1 MSEPRLSSSNLAN
14 VANLAKLSDR
24 RSGRTARFFKRIL
37 RSRNV
42 LAGAVVLGAVILL
55 VALAEQISP
64 YEPTQQFRRQRL
76 QPPNAEFLL
85 GTDNL
90 GRDIL
95 TRILYGGRVSLQVGI
110 VSVAIGATLGTLLG
124 LIAGYIGGWS
134 DILIMRFIDMML
146 AFPGIL
152 LALVIIAVLGRNL
165 QNVMIAVGLS
175 SIPVYT
181 RVLRG
186 SALSVKQFDFIVAA
200 QALGASSWRVMARHV
215 LPNTLAP
222 IIVVAT
228 NGVAGAIIAGA
239 ALSFLGL
246 GQQPPDPEWGLMLN
260 EGRDYI
266 RVAAWVTTY
275 PGLAIMLTVL
285 SINLLGDGLRDILD
299 PRLKL

>member
-1 MSEPRLSSSNLAN
+1 MSNPDAPASLAS
-14 VANLAKLSDR
+14 AQKPQWLRFGR
-24 RSGRTARFFKRIL
+24 RFV

-42 LAGAVVLGAVILL
+42 MAGSIVLLAVILL
-55 VALAEQISP
+55 VVLAPVISP
-64 YEPTQQFRRQRL
+64 YKPTEQFRRQRL
-76 QPPNAEFLL
+76 QAPNATFLM

-95 TRILYGGRVSLQVGI
+95 ARILYGGQISLQVG
-110 VSVAIGATLGTLLG
+110 VFSVAIGATIGTLLG
-124 LIAGYIGGWS
+124 LISGYLGGWM
-134 DILIMRFIDMML
+134 DVLIMRLIDIML

-152 LALVIIAVLGRNL
+152 LALVIIAVLGRDL
-165 QNVMIAVGLS
+165 QNVMIAVGIS

-181 RVLRG
+181 RVVRG
-186 SALSVKQFDFIVAA
+186 STLSIKQFDFIVAA
-200 QALGASSWRVMARHV
+200 QASGATAWRIMLQHI
-215 LPNTLAP
+215 LPNVLAP

-228 NGVAGAIIAGA
+228 NGVAGAIISGA

-260 EGRDYI
+260 EGREYI

-275 PGLAIMLTVL
+275 PGLAIMVTVL
-285 SINLLGDGLRDILD
+285 AINLLGDGLRDILD

>member
-1 MSEPRLSSSNLAN
+1 MSNLAT
-14 VANLAKLSDR
+14 APAALDT
-24 RSGRTARFFKRIL
+24 GRQSQWLRFVTRFL

-42 LAGAVVLGAVILL
+42 MAGSLVLIVVILL
-55 VALAEQISP
+55 VTLAPAISP
-64 YEPTQQFRRQRL
+64 YGPTQQFRRNRL

-90 GRDIL
+90 GRDIF
-95 TRILYGGRVSLQVGI
+95 TRILYGGQVSLQVGI
-110 VSVAIGATLGTLLG
+110 VSVAVGATLGTLLG
-124 LIAGYIGGWS
+124 LVAGYMGGWAEV
-134 DILIMRFIDMML
+134 LIMRLIDMML

-181 RVLRG
+181 RVVRG
-186 SALSVKQFDFIVAA
+186 STLALKQVDFIVAA
-200 QALGASSWRVMARHV
+200 QALGASSARIMSRHI
-215 LPNTLAP
+215 LPNVLAP

-228 NGVAGAIIAGA
+228 NGIAGAIIAGA

-246 GQQPPDPEWGLMLN
+246 GQQPPNPEWGLMLN
-260 EGRDYI
+260 EGREFI

-275 PGLAIMLTVL
+275 PGLAIMVTVL

>member
-1 MSEPRLSSSNLAN
+1 MSEAATTPAALDQ
-14 VANLAKLSDR
+14 VGQKQWR
-24 RSGRTARFFKRIL
+24 RFGKRFL

-42 LAGAVVLGAVILL
+42 MAGSLVLLAVIAL
-55 VALAEQISP
+55 VTLAPAISP
-64 YEPTQQFRRQRL
+64 YEPTQQFRRHRL
-76 QPPNAEFLL
+76 APPSADFLL

-95 TRILYGGRVSLQVGI
+95 TRILYGGQVSLQVGI

-124 LIAGYIGGWS
+124 LLAGYLGGWA
-134 DILIMRFIDMML
+134 DVLIMRFIDMML

-181 RVLRG
+181 RVVRG
-186 SALSVKQFDFIVAA
+186 STLALKQVDFIVAA
-200 QALGASSWRVMARHV
+200 QALGGSSARIMARHI
-215 LPNTLAP
+215 LPNVLAP

-260 EGRDYI
+260 EGREFI

-275 PGLAIMLTVL
+275 PGLAIMITVL

>member
-1 MSEPRLSSSNLAN
+1 MSEPAALEHAGQPQWRRF
-14 VANLAKLSDR
+14 AK
-24 RSGRTARFFKRIL
+24 RFL

-42 LAGAVVLGAVILL
+42 MAGSLVLLAVIVL
-55 VALAEQISP
+55 VALAPVISP
-64 YEPTQQFRRQRL
+64 YEPTQQFRRHRL
-76 QPPNAEFLL
+76 EPPSAEFLL

-90 GRDIL
+90 GRDIF
-95 TRILYGGRVSLQVGI
+95 TRILYGGQVSLQVGI

-124 LIAGYIGGWS
+124 LLAGYLGGWA
-134 DILIMRFIDMML
+134 DVLIMRFIDMML

-181 RVLRG
+181 RVVRG
-186 SALSVKQFDFIVAA
+186 STLALKQVDFIVAA
-200 QALGASSWRVMARHV
+200 QALGGSAARIMARHI
-215 LPNTLAP
+215 LPNVLAP

-260 EGRDYI
+260 EGREFI

-275 PGLAIMLTVL
+275 PGLAIMVTVL

>member
-1 MSEPRLSSSNLAN
+1 MAGSIVLS
-14 VANLAKLSDR
+14 
-24 RSGRTARFFKRIL
+24 I
-37 RSRNV
+37 
-42 LAGAVVLGAVILL
+42 VILL
-55 VALAEQISP
+55 VLLAPLISP
-64 YEPTQQFRRQRL
+64 YEPTEQFRRHRL
-76 QPPNAEFLL
+76 QAPNADFLL

-95 TRILYGGRVSLQVGI
+95 TRILYGGQVSLQVGI
-110 VSVAIGATLGTLLG
+110 VSVAIGATIGTLLG
-124 LIAGYIGGWS
+124 LIAGYIGGWV
-134 DILIMRFIDMML
+134 DVLIMRFIDMML

-181 RVLRG
+181 RVVRG
-186 SALSVKQFDFIVAA
+186 STLSVKQFDFIIAA
-200 QALGASSWRVMARHV
+200 QALGGSSWRIMSRHI
-215 LPNTLAP
+215 LPNVLAP
-222 IIVVAT
+222 IMVVAT

-266 RVAAWVTTY
+266 RAAAWVTTY
-275 PGLAIMLTVL
+275 PGLAIMITVL

>member
-1 MSEPRLSSSNLAN
+1 MSEGAAAPAALEHVGQGQWL
-14 VANLAKLSDR
+14 
-24 RSGRTARFFKRIL
+24 RFVKRFL

-42 LAGAVVLGAVILL
+42 MAGSLVLLAVIAL
-55 VALAEQISP
+55 VALAPAISP
-64 YEPTQQFRRQRL
+64 YEPTQQFRRHRL
-76 QPPNAEFLL
+76 APPNAEFLL

-95 TRILYGGRVSLQVGI
+95 TRILYGGQVSLQVGI

-124 LIAGYIGGWS
+124 LLAGYLGGWA
-134 DILIMRFIDMML
+134 DVLIMRFIDMML

-181 RVLRG
+181 RVVRG
-186 SALSVKQFDFIVAA
+186 STLALKQVDFIVAA
-200 QALGASSWRVMARHV
+200 QALGGSSARIMARHI
-215 LPNTLAP
+215 LPNVLAP

-260 EGRDYI
+260 EGREFI

-275 PGLAIMLTVL
+275 PGLAIMVTVL

>member
-1 MSEPRLSSSNLAN
+1 MSDLRAAPVNLDYQEA
-14 VANLAKLSDR
+14 R
-24 RSGRTARFFKRIL
+24 RWSRFLKRFL

-42 LAGAVVLGAVILL
+42 MAGAVVLGAVVTL
-55 VALAEQISP
+55 VVLAAQISP
-64 YEPTQQFRRQRL
+64 YEPTQQFRRHRL

-110 VSVAIGATLGTLLG
+110 VSVAIGATIGTLLG
-124 LIAGYIGGWS
+124 LIAGYIGGWT
-134 DILIMRFIDMML
+134 DVLIMRFIDMML

-181 RVLRG
+181 RVVRG

-200 QALGASSWRVMARHV
+200 GALGASSWRIMARHI
-215 LPNTLAP
+215 LPNVLAP

-228 NGVAGAIIAGA
+228 NGVAGAIISGA

-266 RVAAWVTTY
+266 RAAAWVTTY
-275 PGLAIMLTVL
+275 PGLAIMITVL

>member
-1 MSEPRLSSSNLAN
+1 MSDQPAAPAELELSRSSQWL
-14 VANLAKLSDR
+14 
-24 RSGRTARFFKRIL
+24 RFVKRFL

-42 LAGAVVLGAVILL
+42 MVGSTVLSVVILL
-55 VALAEQISP
+55 VLLAPSISP
-64 YEPTQQFRRQRL
+64 YKPTEQFRRHRL

-90 GRDIL
+90 GRDIF
-95 TRILYGGRVSLQVGI
+95 TRILYGGQVSLQVGI

-124 LIAGYIGGWS
+124 LIAGYLGGWA
-134 DILIMRFIDMML
+134 DMLIMRFIDMML

-152 LALVIIAVLGRNL
+152 LALVIIAMLGRNL

-181 RVLRG
+181 RVVRG
-186 SALSVKQFDFIVAA
+186 STLSLKQVDFIVAA
-200 QALGASSWRVMARHV
+200 QALGGSSWRIMTRHI
-215 LPNTLAP
+215 LPNVMAP

-228 NGVAGAIIAGA
+228 NGVAGAIISGA

-260 EGRDYI
+260 EGREFI

-275 PGLAIMLTVL
+275 PGLAIMVTVL

>member
-1 MSEPRLSSSNLAN
+1 MTETRSTPAALRAAH
-14 VANLAKLSDR
+14 VPQWR
-24 RSGRTARFFKRIL
+24 RTLGRFL

-42 LAGAVVLGAVILL
+42 MAGSLVLIVVILL
-55 VALAEQISP
+55 VALAPAISP
-64 YEPTQQFRRQRL
+64 YEPTQQFRRHRL
-76 QPPNAEFLL
+76 QPPNADFLL

-95 TRILYGGRVSLQVGI
+95 TRILYGGQVSLQVGI

-124 LIAGYIGGWS
+124 LIAGYLGGWA
-134 DILIMRFIDMML
+134 DVLIMRFIDMML

-181 RVLRG
+181 RVVRG
-186 SALSVKQFDFIVAA
+186 STLTLKQVDFIAAA
-200 QALGASSWRVMARHV
+200 QALGGAAPRIMARHI
-215 LPNTLAP
+215 LPNVLAP

-239 ALSFLGL
+239 APQLPRPGAAAARPRMGL
-246 GQQPPDPEWGLMLN
+246 DAQ
-260 EGRDYI
+260 
-266 RVAAWVTTY
+266 
-275 PGLAIMLTVL
+275 
-285 SINLLGDGLRDILD
+285 
-299 PRLKL
+299 

>member
-1 MSEPRLSSSNLAN
+1 MTETRAGPAALHPAQISQW
-14 VANLAKLSDR
+14 R
-24 RSGRTARFFKRIL
+24 RALGRFS

-42 LAGAVVLGAVILL
+42 MAGSLALATMILL
-55 VALAEQISP
+55 VVLAPVISP
-64 YEPTQQFRRQRL
+64 YQPTEQFRRNRL
-76 QPPNAEFLL
+76 QPPDAEFLL

-95 TRILYGGRVSLQVGI
+95 SRILYGGQVSLQVGI

-124 LIAGYIGGWS
+124 LAAGYFGGWAEV
-134 DILIMRFIDMML
+134 LIMRFIDMML

-181 RVLRG
+181 RVVRG
-186 SALSVKQFDFIVAA
+186 STLALKQVDFIVAA
-200 QALGASSWRVMARHV
+200 QALGGSAGRIMAHHI
-215 LPNTLAP
+215 LPNVLAP

-228 NGVAGAIIAGA
+228 NGIAGAIIAGA

-246 GQQPPDPEWGLMLN
+246 GQQPPKPEWGLMLN
-260 EGRDYI
+260 EGREFI
-266 RVAAWVTTY
+266 RVAAWVTTF
-275 PGLAIMLTVL
+275 PGLAIMVTVL

>member
-1 MSEPRLSSSNLAN
+1 MSEIAALDQVGQRQW
-14 VANLAKLSDR
+14 R
-24 RSGRTARFFKRIL
+24 RFARRFL

-42 LAGAVVLGAVILL
+42 MAGSLVLLAVITL
-55 VALAEQISP
+55 VALAPAMSP
-64 YEPTQQFRRQRL
+64 YEPTQQFRRHRL
-76 QPPNAEFLL
+76 EPPSADFLL

-95 TRILYGGRVSLQVGI
+95 TRILYGGQVSLQVGI

-124 LIAGYIGGWS
+124 LLAGYLGGWA
-134 DILIMRFIDMML
+134 DVLIMRFIDMML

-181 RVLRG
+181 RVVRG
-186 SALSVKQFDFIVAA
+186 STLALKQVDFIVAA
-200 QALGASSWRVMARHV
+200 QALGGSSARIMARHI
-215 LPNTLAP
+215 LPNVLAP

-260 EGRDYI
+260 EGREFI

-275 PGLAIMLTVL
+275 PGLAIMITVL

>member
-1 MSEPRLSSSNLAN
+1 MSERRPAGLA
-14 VANLAKLSDR
+14 VAR
-24 RSGRTARFFKRIL
+24 RAAWLRFAQRFL

-42 LAGAVVLGAVILL
+42 LAGSLALSIVILL
-55 VALAEQISP
+55 VALAPHISP

-95 TRILYGGRVSLQVGI
+95 TRILYGGQVSLQVGI
-110 VSVAIGATLGTLLG
+110 FSVALGATLGTLLG
-124 LIAGYIGGWS
+124 LLAGYAGGWV
-134 DILIMRFIDMML
+134 DTVIMRFIDMML

-175 SIPVYT
+175 SIPIYT
-181 RVLRG
+181 RVVRG
-186 SALSVKQFDFIVAA
+186 STLSIKGYDFIVAA
-200 QALGASSWRVMARHV
+200 QALGGSAGRIMARHI
-215 LPNTLAP
+215 LPNVLAP

-246 GQQPPDPEWGLMLN
+246 GQQPPAPEWGLMLN
-260 EGRDYI
+260 EGREFI

-275 PGLAIMLTVL
+275 PGLAIMVTVL
-285 SINLLGDGLRDILD
+285 AINLLGDGLRDILD

>member
-1 MSEPRLSSSNLAN
+1 MSEPAALEHAGQRQW
-14 VANLAKLSDR
+14 R
-24 RSGRTARFFKRIL
+24 RFGRRFL

-42 LAGAVVLGAVILL
+42 MAGSLALLAVIALVVLAP
-55 VALAEQISP
+55 AISP
-64 YEPTQQFRRQRL
+64 YEPTQQFRRHRL
-76 QPPNAEFLL
+76 EPPSADFLL

-95 TRILYGGRVSLQVGI
+95 TRILYGGQVSLQVGI

-124 LIAGYIGGWS
+124 LLAGYLGGWA
-134 DILIMRFIDMML
+134 DVLIMRFIDMML

-181 RVLRG
+181 RVVRG
-186 SALSVKQFDFIVAA
+186 STLALKQVDFIVAA
-200 QALGASSWRVMARHV
+200 QALGGSSARIMARHI
-215 LPNTLAP
+215 LPNVLAP

-260 EGRDYI
+260 EGREFI

-275 PGLAIMLTVL
+275 PGLAIMVTVL

>member
-1 MSEPRLSSSNLAN
+1 MSEPRLSAAN
-14 VANLAKLSDR
+14 EANLAKLSDR
-24 RSGRTARFFKRIL
+24 RSDRTARFIKRIL

-275 PGLAIMLTVL
+275 PGLAIMFTVL

>member
-1 MSEPRLSSSNLAN
+1 M
-14 VANLAKLSDR
+14 
-24 RSGRTARFFKRIL
+24 
-37 RSRNV
+37 
-42 LAGAVVLGAVILL
+42 
-55 VALAEQISP
+55 ALAPAISP
-64 YEPTQQFRRQRL
+64 YEPTQQFRRHRL
-76 QPPNAEFLL
+76 EPPSADFLL

-95 TRILYGGRVSLQVGI
+95 TRILYGGQVSLQVGI
-110 VSVAIGATLGTLLG
+110 VSVAIGATLGTLMG
-124 LIAGYIGGWS
+124 LLAGYLGGWA
-134 DILIMRFIDMML
+134 DVLIMRFIDMML

-181 RVLRG
+181 RVVRG
-186 SALSVKQFDFIVAA
+186 STLALKQVDFIVAA
-200 QALGASSWRVMARHV
+200 QALGGSSARIMARHI
-215 LPNTLAP
+215 LPNVLAP

-246 GQQPPDPEWGLMLN
+246 GQQPPHPEWGLMLN
-260 EGRDYI
+260 EGREFI

-275 PGLAIMLTVL
+275 PGLAIMVTVL

-299 PRLKL
+299 PRSEAVSWIQVF

>member
-1 MSEPRLSSSNLAN
+1 MSNSQSKPIHLEVKKENRVL
-14 VANLAKLSDR
+14 
-24 RSGRTARFFKRIL
+24 RFVKRYV

-42 LAGAVVLGAVILL
+42 MAGSLVLLTIIILVIFAP
-55 VALAEQISP
+55 VFTP
-64 YEPTQQFRRQRL
+64 YEPTEQFRRDRL
-76 QPPNAEFLL
+76 QPPNEQYFL

-90 GRDIL
+90 GRDIF
-95 TRILYGGRVSLQVGI
+95 TRILYGGQVSLQVGI
-110 VSVAIGATLGTLLG
+110 FSVAIGATLGTLLG
-124 LIAGYIGGWS
+124 LISGYFGGWT
-134 DILIMRFIDMML
+134 DTLIMRLIDMML

-152 LALVIIAVLGRNL
+152 LALVIIAVLGRDL
-165 QNVMIAVGLS
+165 QNVMIAVGVS

-181 RVLRG
+181 RVVRG
-186 SALSVKQFDFIVAA
+186 STLSIKQYDFVLAA
-200 QALGASSWRVMARHV
+200 QALGAGSWRVMLLHI
-215 LPNTLAP
+215 LPNVIAP
-222 IIVVAT
+222 IIVVTT

-260 EGRDYI
+260 EGREYI

-275 PGLAIMLTVL
+275 PGVAIMITVL

>member
-1 MSEPRLSSSNLAN
+1 MSEVP
-14 VANLAKLSDR
+14 VPPANLAY
-24 RSGRTARFFKRIL
+24 SGSSRWSLFLKRFL

-42 LAGAVVLGAVILL
+42 MAGAVVLGLVILS
-55 VALAEQISP
+55 VALAAQISP
-64 YEPTQQFRRQRL
+64 YEPTQQFRRHRL
-76 QPPNAEFLL
+76 QAPNAEFLL

-134 DILIMRFIDMML
+134 DVLIMRFIDMML

-181 RVLRG
+181 RVVRG
-186 SALSVKQFDFIVAA
+186 SALSVKQLDFIIAA
-200 QALGASSWRVMARHV
+200 QALGASSGRIMARHI
-215 LPNTLAP
+215 LPNVLAP
-222 IIVVAT
+222 TIVVAT
-228 NGVAGAIIAGA
+228 NGVAGAIISGA

-275 PGLAIMLTVL
+275 PGLAIMITVL

>member
-1 MSEPRLSSSNLAN
+1 MTDPPAALALSQQPHW
-14 VANLAKLSDR
+14 R
-24 RSGRTARFFKRIL
+24 RFFSRFL

-42 LAGAVVLGAVILL
+42 MAGALALFVVISL
-55 VALAEQISP
+55 VALAPAISP
-64 YEPTQQFRRQRL
+64 YAPTEQFRRQRL

-90 GRDIL
+90 GRDIF
-95 TRILYGGRVSLQVGI
+95 TRILYGGRISLQVGI
-110 VSVAIGATLGTLLG
+110 ISVAIGATLGTLLG
-124 LIAGYIGGWS
+124 LLAGYLGGWA
-134 DILIMRFIDMML
+134 DVLIMRFIDMML

-181 RVLRG
+181 RVVRG
-186 SALSVKQFDFIVAA
+186 STLALKQVDFIVAA
-200 QALGASSWRVMARHV
+200 RALGGSSMRIMAWHI
-215 LPNTLAP
+215 LPNVLAP

-260 EGRDYI
+260 EGREFI
-266 RVAAWVTTY
+266 RVAAWVTTF
-275 PGLAIMLTVL
+275 PGLAIMTTVL
-285 SINLLGDGLRDILD
+285 AINLLGDGLRDILD